1 MRGSRSTVPTIALG
15 LGTYGHPVVEPMS
28 AFMKSVVIVGGSRT
42 GKTRL
47 ANSIVGQQV
56 SALGGGNLV
65 IDYKGDEPM
74 VKAKARLAEQEGRNF
89 LHFTLAPKS
98 GGKYKPAHPYAPPAP
113 ARYDPLSRGNGESK
127 TSMLLNSVP
136 RDGDAAAYLRSAREV
151 AELAWNIAA
160 LTGFDR
166 SVGSDGRTPLSSLEV
181 LMSMLDPG
189 EEKGEGRLYQQTRAL
204 DAEQVRDMYPHLSRQ
219 DAEARIVSLQA
230 RVASMRAELGRQN
243 TVTAQS
249 VVSTRQLVSS
259 YVNSSALYPGALST
273 GRAPALQIDLVR
285 AVLRGEIVVFSLPA
299 QNYPDFSAMIGS
311 MILLDLQNAVATLRN
326 NVQHVAQLYG
336 ADVSVADSTPWPP
349 FMVQIEELGTAVNS
363 SSAEALINLLN
374 KSADVGI
381 RTVVSTQALADI
393 RAVDDGQG
401 VWLDRLL
408 GQADH
413 LFSLQLNTKTD
424 DEIVCDFSG
433 RVTKQVAA
441 AQTAVR
447 NNRFKLFTGAGL
459 STELRSSDT
468 DQTRIPLGTTQ
479 KLNRELFQMVYVSK
493 APELAAVHTT
503 APEGPNNWHEV
514 LEMVPVREAPYQ
526 YDPYADA
533 EAAAASAAAAVAIAR
548 DLNEAVSERDGVL
561 AQILDTSREKADVEP
576 SLAVPP
582 VVDIEVPEAFR
593 AVADDTVSDDGWGA
607 LGDLSTEPPV
617 DDGWDAVEPPP
628 LDSEGAAYERF

>member
-1 MRGSRSTVPTIALG
+1 MRRRRPAAPTIAVG
-15 LGTYGHPVVEPMS
+15 LGTYGHPVVEPMA

-47 ANSIVGQQV
+47 ANSLVGQQV

-65 IDYKGDEPM
+65 IDYKGDDDM

-98 GGKYKPAHPYAPPAP
+98 GGKYRPAHPYAPPAP

-151 AELAWNIAA
+151 SELAWNIAA

-181 LMSMLDPG
+181 LLNMLDPG
-189 EEKGEGRLYQQTRAL
+189 EEGEGRLYQQTRAL
-204 DAEQVRDMYPHLSRQ
+204 DAEQVREMYPHLSKQ
-219 DAEARIVSLQA
+219 DAEARILSLQA
-230 RVASMRAELGRQN
+230 RVASMRAELRRQN

-285 AVLRGEIVVFSLPA
+285 AVLRGEVVVFSLPA
-299 QNYPDFSAMIGS
+299 QDYPDFSAMIGS

-326 NVQHVAQLYG
+326 NVQRVAQLYG
-336 ADVSVADSTPWPP
+336 ADVSAADSTPWPP
-349 FMVQIEELGTAVNS
+349 FLVQIEELGTAVNS

-381 RTVVSTQALADI
+381 RAVVSTQALADI
-393 RAVDDGQG
+393 RAVDDGKG

-413 LFSLQLNTKTD
+413 LFALQLNTATD

-433 RVTKQVAA
+433 RVTKQIAA
-441 AQTAVR
+441 AQTDVR

-479 KLNRELFQMVYVSK
+479 ALNRELFEMVYVTK
-493 APELAAVHTT
+493 APVLAAVHTT

-526 YDPYADA
+526 YEPYADA
-533 EAAAASAAAAVAIAR
+533 EAAAVSAAAAVAAAR
-548 DLNEAVSERDGVL
+548 DLNEAVRERDGVL
-561 AQILDTSREKADVEP
+561 AQILDTSREK
-576 SLAVPP
+576 
-582 VVDIEVPEAFR
+582 VDIEHALAAPAALDLEVPEAFR
-593 AVADDTVSDDGWGA
+593 AATADPVPDDEWEASGDRPSD
-607 LGDLSTEPPV
+607 PPV
-617 DDGWDAVEPPP
+617 DDDGWDAIEPPP
-628 LDSEGAAYERF
+628 MNSEDAVYDRF